1 MCNSKQTNSLEK
13 RDLCKKYG
21 PAMSVLPL
29 SAALTTVTFAARTTD
44 LASAVTSILNS
55 IGTLLTSVFGPLCIL
70 VLGLAIVSILVGKN
84 SKSAEQ
90 GMEWAKR
97 ACICF
102 VVFNLLG
109 SILTWG
115 LGLFSN
121 TNVSSWG
128 TTTEALIHLL

>member
-21 PAMSVLPL
+21 PAMSVFPL
-29 SAALTTVTFAARTTD
+29 IATLTATTFAKD
-44 LASAVTSILNS
+44 LNEAIISILNGV
-55 IGTLLTSVFGPLCIL
+55 GTLLTSVFGPLCIL

-109 SILTWG
+109 AILTWG
-115 LGLFSN
+115 FDLFNGLG
-121 TNVSSWG
+121 TNVSDWG
-128 TTTEALIHLL
+128 NVSTALIHLL

>member
-21 PAMSVLPL
+21 PAMSVFPL
-29 SAALTTVTFAARTTD
+29 IATLTATTFATD
-44 LASAVTSILNS
+44 LATAITSILNS
-55 IGTLLTSVFGPLCIL
+55 IGTLLTTVFGPLCVL

-115 LGLFSN
+115 LGLFSG

-128 TTTEALIHLL
+128 TATEAFIHLL